1 MDSRSLYERS
11 VCSASSR
18 ARAASA
24 LPAVLMHAWLCACCG
39 FLCSYD
45 HHLWD
50 NRVVGRIEVRQA
62 RVRSEPYTEET
73 AAGYG
78 PCGGAAALFD
88 ETQALTAAGDA
99 NDTAAEAFHCYGEF
113 SERTEDREPFGEAKQ
128 YTWTPDTGSELLRS
142 LVFTPTLL
150 NSEMSYGGCQ

>member
-1 MDSRSLYERS
+1 M
-11 VCSASSR
+11 
-18 ARAASA
+18 
-24 LPAVLMHAWLCACCG
+24 
-39 FLCSYD
+39 
-45 HHLWD
+45 
-50 NRVVGRIEVRQA
+50 
-62 RVRSEPYTEET
+62 RSEPYTEET

-88 ETQALTAAGDA
+88 ETQALTAADDA
-99 NDTAAEAFHCYGEF
+99 NNTAAEAFHCYGEF

-150 NSEMSYGGCQ
+150 NSEMSYGVCQQVLNCCGARRLIVDVCVCDVCAQAEVATC